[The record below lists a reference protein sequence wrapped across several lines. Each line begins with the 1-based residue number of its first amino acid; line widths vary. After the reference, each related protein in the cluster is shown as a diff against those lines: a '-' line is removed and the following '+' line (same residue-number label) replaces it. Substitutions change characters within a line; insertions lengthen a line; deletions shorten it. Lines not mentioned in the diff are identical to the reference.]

1 MTQSLNA
8 FTNCSLSSHQVHF
21 ILPNLCQPSQCQC
34 PPSWKIHCSHKIQL
48 FFQHALGAIDGS
60 HVPCTPPPTK
70 CAMYCNHNSFLSQN
84 CLFAC
89 SFNLKFV
96 FGYTGWEGS
105 AMDNQVW
112 EAALECR
119 LNILGS
125 HYFLADAGYAD
136 DPDFYSHIVAS
147 NTTLL
152 SGIEQVKSMSLFNQ
166 WNSILT
172 ISTGHETSRN
182 CLTSSMPQPETLS
195 NAYSVYWSASSIF
208 SGWCQNTTCPFKC
221 EFQLH

>member
-1 MTQSLNA
+1 ML
-8 FTNCSLSSHQVHF
+8 FIFSSGLFYTTYVN
-21 ILPNLCQPSQCQC
+21 LPDANT
-34 PPSWKIHCSHKIQL
+34 PPSWKIHCSHKMWP
-48 FFQHALGAIDGS
+48 FFQHALRDIDGS
-60 HVPCTPPPTK
+60 HIPCAPPPTE
-70 CAMYCNHNSFLSQN
+70 CTMYHNRKGFLSQN

-152 SGIEQVKSMSLFNQ
+152 SEIKQVKSKSLFNQ

-172 ISTGHETSRN
+172 ISTGHKTRRN
-182 CLTSSMPQPETLS
+182 CGMPQPKMLL
-195 NAYSVYWSASSIF
+195 NAYSAYWSASSIF
-208 SGWCQNTTCPFKC
+208 SRWCQNTTCPFKH
-221 EFQLH
+221 EFQSH